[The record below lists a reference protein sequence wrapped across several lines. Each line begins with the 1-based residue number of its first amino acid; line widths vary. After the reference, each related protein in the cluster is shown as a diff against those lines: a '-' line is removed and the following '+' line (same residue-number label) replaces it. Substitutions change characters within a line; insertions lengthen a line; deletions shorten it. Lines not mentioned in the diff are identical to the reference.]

1 MPGRNIYHLA
11 DGLKSMYL
19 LDFTLSFKED
29 CTTGQVLNLERILYG
44 LEKERWVSWI
54 SLLDPQ

>member
-11 DGLKSMYL
+11 DGLKSVYL

-29 CTTGQVLNLERILYG
+29 CTTGQVLNLESEYCMDLRRKDG
-44 LEKERWVSWI
+44 
-54 SLLDPQ
+54 